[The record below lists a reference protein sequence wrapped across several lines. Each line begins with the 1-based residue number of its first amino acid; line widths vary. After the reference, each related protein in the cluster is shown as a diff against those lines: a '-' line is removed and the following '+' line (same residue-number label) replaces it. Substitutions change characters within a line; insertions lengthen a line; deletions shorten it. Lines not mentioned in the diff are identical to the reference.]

1 MCGIV
6 GYIGFNQAS
15 DFLLDG
21 MAKLEYR
28 GYDSAGIAVIGA
40 ENAIKIQKKVGRLA
54 NLEAIVKA
62 DPNEGTVG
70 IGHTRWATHGRPS
83 DMNAHPHSSEDGK
96 FAVVHNGI
104 IENYMPLKEELIAKG
119 YHFKSETDTEVVAHL
134 LEDMYDGDF
143 VSTVR
148 RMLDRVDGAYAL
160 EIICADEPDKII
172 CTKKENPLVIGL
184 GKGENFV
191 ASDIPAIINYTRDT
205 YILNDGELAI
215 VTRDTVSVFDRA
227 GHAIDKEVFHVSWN
241 AEAAEKGGY
250 EHFMLKEIH
259 DQPKAVRDTF
269 GTHISEDGKTVIFD
283 ELNWTAEDVA
293 AFNKILIVACGTAY
307 HAGLVTKQYIENLAR
322 IPVNVEIASEY
333 RYSNP
338 LTDDKTLCIV
348 ISQSGETSDTL
359 AALKEAKRHGAK
371 SLAITN
377 VVGSSISREADNT
390 VYTWAGPEIS
400 VASTKAYT
408 TQLVA
413 GLLFAVYLGQLNG
426 KMDPAVGGEILC
438 GVKSLPTLIHEIF
451 EVDEDMK
458 AFAKHYG
465 FKSDAFFLGR
475 AIDYA
480 VAMEGA
486 LKLKEISYIHAE
498 AYAGGELKHG
508 TLALIEEGVPVIA
521 LATQEDVYDKMISN
535 IREVKAR
542 EAVVI
547 GIGMKGDEELSK
559 HVDHTIYVPR
569 ANKFIAPILAVVPL
583 QLLAYYAAIT
593 RGADVDK
600 PRNLAKSVTVE

>member
-40 ENAIKIQKKVGRLA
+40 ENVIKIQKKVGRLA

-83 DMNAHPHSSEDGK
+83 DMNSHPHSSEDGK

-104 IENYMPLKEELIAKG
+104 IENYMPLKEELIEKG

-134 LEDMYDGDF
+134 LADMYDGDF
-143 VSTVR
+143 VGTVR

-205 YILNDGELAI
+205 YILSDGELAI
-215 VTRDTVSVFDRA
+215 VTRDNVSVFDRE
-227 GHAIDKEVFHVSWN
+227 GNPVDKEIFHVSWN

-283 ELNWTAEDVA
+283 ELNWTADDVA

-322 IPVNVEIASEY
+322 IPVSVEIASEY

-426 KMDPAVGGEILC
+426 KMDPALGGEILC

-547 GIGMKGDEELSK
+547 GIGMKGDEELTK

>member
-40 ENAIKIQKKVGRLA
+40 ENVIKIQKKVGRLA

-62 DPNEGTVG
+62 DPYEGTVG

-83 DMNAHPHSSEDGK
+83 DMNSHPHSSEDGK

-104 IENYMPLKEELIAKG
+104 IENYMPLKEELIEKG

-134 LEDMYDGDF
+134 LADMYDGDF
-143 VSTVR
+143 VGTVR
-148 RMLDRVDGAYAL
+148 RMLARVDGAYAL

-205 YILNDGELAI
+205 YILSDGELAI
-215 VTRDTVSVFDRA
+215 VTRDNVSVFDREGNA
-227 GHAIDKEVFHVSWN
+227 VDKEVFHVSWN

-269 GTHISEDGKTVIFD
+269 GTHISEDGKTVHFE
-283 ELNWTAEDVA
+283 ELNWTADDVA

-322 IPVNVEIASEY
+322 IPVSVEIASEY

-359 AALKEAKRHGAK
+359 AALKEAKRLGAK

-426 KMDPAVGGEILC
+426 KMDPAVGEEILC